1 MRRVTGRTPGART
14 RNLIALVTAGLLA
27 GALAACGGDED
38 DEGPLTVYSGR
49 EEELIA
55 PLFDRYQEETGN
67 ELEVRY
73 GDTAELAATITEE
86 GENSPADL
94 FFGQDAGALGAL
106 EQEELLAEI
115 PTDSLERVDQRY
127 RSQDDRWTGTSGR
140 ARVVAYNSDELD
152 EAELPPSILDFTDP
166 KWKGRIGWAPTN
178 GSFQAFV
185 TAMRLTEGEEATEE
199 WLRGIVE
206 NDPVVFGGNEEI
218 RDAIASGE
226 IDVGF
231 INHYYVAQAIA
242 EEGRDY
248 PVRVYHPPAGDVG
261 SLINVAG
268 VGILES
274 SGKQDAAAELV
285 AFLLSD
291 PSQRYFSEETKEY
304 PLVAGI
310 PADPAVTPLDEIEQP
325 DVELGQLE
333 DLEGTLELLQRS
345 GAL

>member
-1 MRRVTGRTPGART
+1 MRGIKGRTRRT
-14 RNLIALVTAGLLA
+14 RYLLA
-27 GALAACGGDED
+27 AAATAALAACALAACGGDD
-38 DEGPLTVYSGR
+38 DEDGPVTVYSGR
-49 EEELIA
+49 EEELVA
-55 PLFDRYQEETGN
+55 PLFERYEEETGN

-86 GENSPADL
+86 GDASPADV

-106 EQEELLAEI
+106 EREELLAEI
-115 PTDSLERVDQRY
+115 PGESLDRVDERY
-127 RSQDDRWTGTSGR
+127 RSEEDRWIGTSGR
-140 ARVVAYNSDELD
+140 ARVVAYNSEELD
-152 EAELPPSILDFTDP
+152 ESDLPDSILDFTDP
-166 KWKGRIGWAPTN
+166 EWKGRIGWAPTN

-199 WLRGIVE
+199 WLRGIAD
-206 NDPVVFGGNEEI
+206 NDPVVFDGNEEV

-242 EEGRDY
+242 EEGPDY

-268 VGILES
+268 AGILES
-274 SGKQDAAAELV
+274 SGRQEAAAEFIE
-285 AFLLSD
+285 FLLSD
-291 PSQRYFSEETKEY
+291 ESQAYFSEETKEY
-304 PLVAGI
+304 PLVEGI
-310 PADPAVTPLDEIEQP
+310 PADPAVTPLEQIEQP
-325 DVELGQLE
+325 DVTLGQLE